1 MKKINPYNPYI
12 FFHKVQS
19 QHFIKK
25 IRTKKNKN
33 RKLNWHFKKITDSY
47 DIDIFYAN
55 FVQSKKLVI
64 FYQSYIPQLAF
75 SSKVFDVNLVKKN
88 DKVTKKNYET

>member
-12 FFHKVQS
+12 FFIKYNPNISKKKSVQ
-19 QHFIKK
+19 K
-25 IRTKKNKN
+25 KKNL
-33 RKLNWHFKKITDSY
+33 KLNWHFKKITDSY